1 MRTIQPDP
9 VQTPTS
15 TGSVNLYVARQPIFD
30 RHRNVVAY
38 ELLFR
43 SGLQNAFGNADPTRA
58 SRQMLDTTLLGFG
71 LDTLIGNKFG
81 YFNATRD
88 VLVNQHWALL
98 PPAQTVI
105 EVLETVDPDA
115 DVVAAC
121 KAAKAAGYQLALD
134 DFVFRPDYEA
144 LLKLTDVVK
153 VDFLAT
159 KGAERKQL
167 AQQFLPRGITML
179 AEKVENYEEFQS
191 GLDAGYDLFQG
202 YFFCKPEMVTGK
214 DVPAV
219 KSNLLRLIQEIN
231 RPEVDFDKLERVIK
245 SEVALSVRLLRYL
258 RSAGF
263 GWRHDI
269 ESIGQALR
277 VLGESNTRKWASL
290 VALTMIGE
298 DKPAELITTSLV
310 RAQLCEQLGIEAN
323 LPDRQSDLFLAGLLS
338 TLDALLDKPMGE
350 ILSQL
355 AITDEIRSALSG
367 GDTALSETLQLAVS
381 YDRAD
386 WDRVAELAPRM
397 ALHTPALPVAYRH
410 AVEWVNKLNAV

>member
-1 MRTIQPDP
+1 VD
-9 VQTPTS
+9 
-15 TGSVNLYVARQPIFD
+15 LFVARQPIFD
-30 RHRNVVAY
+30 RHRKVVAY

-43 SGLQNAFGNADPTRA
+43 SGLQNAFGNADPTKA

-71 LDTLIGNKFG
+71 LDALIGDKFG

-88 VLVNQHWALL
+88 VLVNQHWSLL
-98 PPAQTVI
+98 PRERTVI
-105 EVLETVDPDA
+105 EVLETVEPDA
-115 DVVAAC
+115 EVVAAC
-121 KAAKAAGYQLALD
+121 QAAKTGGYRLALD

-159 KGAERKQL
+159 RGAERQQL
-167 AQQFLPRGITML
+167 AQQFVPRGITML
-179 AEKVENYEEFQS
+179 AEKVENYEEYQA
-191 GLDAGYDLFQG
+191 GLDAGYELFQG

-231 RPEVDFDKLERVIK
+231 RPDVDFDNLERIIK

-367 GDTALSETLQLAVS
+367 GDTALGETLQLAVS

-386 WDRVAELAPRM
+386 WERVAQLAPRM
-397 ALHTPALPVAYRH
+397 ALPAPVLPIAYRH
-410 AVEWVNKLNAV
+410 AVEWVNTLNAV